1 MSFLEGSPRDADV
14 DYTSELSPWVCSE
27 SLLPIPFDCLS
38 DGMGELRHAPVS
50 VDSVLTGPMWTLVD
64 DAIWG
69 QRISIMMY
77 FRRVIKLSGPWE
89 FCPNNW
95 RGDMTPFCLLG
106 SL

>member
-1 MSFLEGSPRDADV
+1 
-14 DYTSELSPWVCSE
+14 
-27 SLLPIPFDCLS
+27 
-38 DGMGELRHAPVS
+38 MGELRHAPVS